1 MYLVVRRW
9 CIFGSML
16 FNIVICVRTSNVV
29 HCDLCS
35 YFQCCIFGSMLFT
48 GAAFAAFAGPP
59 RVSGLLKKHKGSRG
73 VLTI

>member
-1 MYLVVRRW
+1 
-9 CIFGSML
+9 ML
-16 FNIVICVRTSNVV
+16 SIVIRVRTSNVV

-48 GAAFAAFAGPP
+48 RAAFAAFAGPL
-59 RVSGLLKKHKGSRG
+59 RTSGLLKKHKGSRG